1 MSTTYTFFVF
11 IMSVA
16 TPEFSRDVMLGML
29 RKGKT
34 GSQIMEILNVI
45 VPESEVV
52 DNSNSMTDF
61 DGNSVADF

>member
-1 MSTTYTFFVF
+1 
-11 IMSVA
+11 MSVA

-29 RKGKT
+29 RKGNT
-34 GSQIMEILNVI
+34 GSEIMDILNVI
-45 VPESEVV
+45 VPESEDV

>member
-1 MSTTYTFFVF
+1 
-11 IMSVA
+11 MSVA

-29 RKGKT
+29 RKGNT

-45 VPESEVV
+45 APESEVV

-61 DGNSVADF
+61 DGNSVVDF

>member
-1 MSTTYTFFVF
+1 
-11 IMSVA
+11 MSVA

-29 RKGKT
+29 RKGNT
-34 GSQIMEILNVI
+34 GTQIMEILNVI
-45 VPESEVV
+45 APESEVV

>member
-1 MSTTYTFFVF
+1 
-11 IMSVA
+11 MSVA

-61 DGNSVADF
+61 DGNSVADL